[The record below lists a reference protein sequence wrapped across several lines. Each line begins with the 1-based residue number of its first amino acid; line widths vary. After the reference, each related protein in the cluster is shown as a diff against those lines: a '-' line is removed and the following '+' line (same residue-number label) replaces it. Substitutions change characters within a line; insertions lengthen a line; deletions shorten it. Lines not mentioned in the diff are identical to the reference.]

1 MTIELKKYKTNTDY
15 KTPKNVLVIGVVHGD
30 EPQGEYLINKYL
42 ENNNRTLNNNL
53 FYIPRLNSNNKRKN
67 KNNVDINRNFP
78 TKNWELT
85 DIENDYFGGFS
96 PNSENETKFI
106 VNLIENYK
114 FDAIITIHSPYKIIN
129 YDGEAESLAHKI
141 SEFLNYPVEK
151 DIGYPTPGS
160 FGTYAGVERNIPTIT
175 IECDEE
181 IEVSKL
187 YPNFEKL
194 FKYLEVEF

>member
-1 MTIELKKYKTNTDY
+1 MDIELKKYKANTDY
-15 KTPKNVLVIGVVHGD
+15 KTPKNVLVVGVVHGD

-42 ENNNRTLNNNL
+42 KKEDRILNNNL
-53 FYIPRLNSNNKRKN
+53 LYIPRLNSNNKRKN

-85 DIENDYFGGFS
+85 DIKNDYFGGFH
-96 PNSENETKFI
+96 PNSEVETKLL
-106 VNLIENYK
+106 VELIENNK
-114 FDAIITIHSPYKIIN
+114 FDAIITIHSPYKIVN
-129 YDGEAESLAHKI
+129 YDGPAESLAYKI

-151 DIGYPTPGS
+151 DIGYPTSGS
-160 FGTYAGVERNIPTIT
+160 FGTYSGIERNIPTIT
-175 IECDEE
+175 IECDETVD
-181 IEVSKL
+181 VSEL